1 MRNDR
6 KSVRASAAHLEKRR
20 DDVGDLGG
28 GGGADEGT
36 CGEGKGARIAPKTA
50 PHRPPTKTTKKGVLR
65 RRVQA
70 SSRVGP
76 APAPL
81 SPLCSLNEVFSIE
94 IVVAL
99 EWTDVSYSSGGP
111 KE

>member
-50 PHRPPTKTTKKGVLR
+50 PQTAHENNQKRCVAPPRSSVLSGR
-65 RRVQA
+65 TCA
-70 SSRVGP
+70 C
-76 APAPL
+76 AT
-81 SPLCSLNEVFSIE
+81 VFSMKSSQLRF
-94 IVVAL
+94 VV
-99 EWTDVSYSSGGP
+99 ER
-111 KE
+111 